1 MFFSARMRVR
11 KEIIMSNIDE
21 HSTNEELVEK
31 EELQP
36 TEATEEVV
44 KEAEAQPSETTE
56 PSVEKEEGPSS
67 ADTETPES
75 ATEEPAKEAVV
86 TPTAAKGFDVNE
98 LVEKAKDLFQKRKI
112 AVIGAL
118 AAVAVLIVALVGF
131 KVYDSQPKSLLDV
144 VQVQFSGYEES
155 GTLTYNSEEVAAKLR
170 EIAYK
175 KAGFSS
181 KQATGLAQNDPVTF
195 SEVTRDPKYATK
207 YGKADALI
215 RSVQFSFDKTSDLKN
230 GDEVTFSVTTTSK
243 SAPVKA
249 EKKTFKVEN
258 LKEYEK
264 VAASDLLTETPVT
277 FAGLNGYGTVSI
289 AKNSKN
295 ETYFDF
301 ENGERPKNLKN
312 GDKVTLKVNDAYINS
327 LKSSGKM
334 VDSKTVE
341 VTVEGLKDLKD
352 VKNFAD
358 LLKKNEDYS
367 KSEHKNDSYTTYNLE
382 SQGSYLK
389 VIPGEDKKSSA
400 KISLITV
407 YKVTK
412 TSSFSN
418 STTVRYKYFGY
429 DAFLLKDGNLDL
441 NTASKVSDS
450 WGTEDYEGLKSE
462 LLTNGY
468 KEFDNKKDNK
478 KSE

>member
-1 MFFSARMRVR
+1 
-11 KEIIMSNIDE
+11 MSNIDE
-21 HSTNEELVEK
+21 QSTNEELVEK
-31 EELQP
+31 EELQS
-36 TEATEEVV
+36 TEVAEEVV
-44 KEAEAQPSETTE
+44 KEEVQPSETAE
-56 PSVEKEEGPSS
+56 PTVEKEEAPSS
-67 ADTETPES
+67 TETPES

-86 TPTAAKGFDVNE
+86 TPAATKGFDVNE

-131 KVYDSQPKSLLDV
+131 KVYDSQPKSLLNV

-155 GTLTYNSEEVAAKLR
+155 GTLTYNSEEVLAKLR
-170 EIAYK
+170 ELAYK

-207 YGKADALI
+207 YAKADALL

-230 GDEVTFSVTTTSK
+230 GDEVTFSVVTTSK

-264 VAASDLLTETPVT
+264 VSASDLLTETPVT

-312 GDKVTLKVNDAYINS
+312 GDKVTLNVNEAYINS
-327 LKSSGKM
+327 LKSAGKM

-367 KSEHKNDSYTTYNLE
+367 KSEHKNDSYNTYTLE

-389 VIPGEDKKSSA
+389 VIPSEDKKSSA
-400 KISLITV
+400 KISLVTV

-412 TSSFSN
+412 VNSGFSN

-441 NTASKVSDS
+441 DTASKVSDS
-450 WGTEDYEGLKSE
+450 WGTQDYEGLKSE

-468 KEFDNKKDNK
+468 KEFENKKDEK

>member
-1 MFFSARMRVR
+1 MRVR

-21 HSTNEELVEK
+21 QSTNEELVEK

-44 KEAEAQPSETTE
+44 KEEVQPSETAE
-56 PSVEKEEGPSS
+56 PTVEKEEAPSS
-67 ADTETPES
+67 TETPES

-86 TPTAAKGFDVNE
+86 TPAATKGFDVNE

-195 SEVTRDPKYATK
+195 SEVTRDPKLATK

-230 GDEVTFSVTTTSK
+230 GDEVTFSVVTTSK

-264 VAASDLLTETPVT
+264 VSASDLLTETPVT
-277 FAGLNGYGTVSI
+277 FAGLNGYGTISI

-312 GDKVTLKVNDAYINS
+312 GDKVTLNVNEAYINS
-327 LKSSGKM
+327 LKSAGKM

-367 KSEHKNDSYTTYNLE
+367 KSEHKNDSYVTYTLE
-382 SQGSYLK
+382 PQGSYLK
-389 VIPGEDKKSSA
+389 VIPSEDKKSSA

-412 TSSFSN
+412 ANSGFSN
-418 STTVRYKYFGY
+418 TTTVRYKYFGY
-429 DAFLLKDGNLDL
+429 EAFLLKDGNLDL
-441 NTASKVSDS
+441 DTASKVSDS
-450 WGTEDYEGLKSE
+450 WGTQDYEGLKSE

-468 KEFDNKKDNK
+468 KEFENKKDEK

>member
-1 MFFSARMRVR
+1 
-11 KEIIMSNIDE
+11 MSNIDE
-21 HSTNEELVEK
+21 QSTNKELVEK

-36 TEATEEVV
+36 TEVAEEVV
-44 KEAEAQPSETTE
+44 KEEVQPSETAE
-56 PSVEKEEGPSS
+56 PTVEKEEAPSS
-67 ADTETPES
+67 TETPES

-86 TPTAAKGFDVNE
+86 TPAATKGFDVNE

-195 SEVTRDPKYATK
+195 SEVTRDPKLATK

-230 GDEVTFSVTTTSK
+230 GDEVTFSVVTTSK

-264 VAASDLLTETPVT
+264 VSASDQLTETPVT
-277 FAGLNGYGTVSI
+277 FAGLNGYGTISI

-312 GDKVTLKVNDAYINS
+312 GDKVTLNVNEAYINS
-327 LKSSGKM
+327 LKSAGKM

-367 KSEHKNDSYTTYNLE
+367 KSEHKNDSYVTYTLE
-382 SQGSYLK
+382 PQGSYLK
-389 VIPGEDKKSSA
+389 VIPSEDKKSSA

-412 TSSFSN
+412 ASSGFSN
-418 STTVRYKYFGY
+418 TTTVRYKYFGY
-429 DAFLLKDGNLDL
+429 EAFLLKDGNLDL
-441 NTASKVSDS
+441 DTASKVSDS
-450 WGTEDYEGLKSE
+450 WGTQDYEGLKSE

-468 KEFDNKKDNK
+468 KEFENKKDEK

>member
-1 MFFSARMRVR
+1 
-11 KEIIMSNIDE
+11 MSNIDE

-31 EELQP
+31 EELQSA
-36 TEATEEVV
+36 ESVEEVV
-44 KEAEAQPSETTE
+44 KEEETPTSETAE
-56 PSVEKEEGPSS
+56 PTVEKEEASS
-67 ADTETPES
+67 STEASDPV
-75 ATEEPAKEAVV
+75 AEEPAKEAVA
-86 TPTAAKGFDVNE
+86 TPTATKGFDVNE

-112 AVIGAL
+112 AVIGVL

-155 GTLTYNSEEVAAKLR
+155 GTLTYNSDEVTAKLQ

-181 KQATGLAQNDPVTF
+181 KQAAGLAQKDPVTF
-195 SEVTRDPKYATK
+195 SEVTRDPKLASK

-230 GDEVTFSVTTTSK
+230 GDEVTFSVVTTSK

-264 VAASDLLTETPVT
+264 VSASDLLTETPVT

-382 SQGSYLK
+382 PQGSYLK

-412 TSSFSN
+412 TRSGLSN

-429 DAFLLKDGNLDL
+429 DVFLLKDGNLDL

>member
-1 MFFSARMRVR
+1 
-11 KEIIMSNIDE
+11 MSNIDE

-36 TEATEEVV
+36 TEVAEEVV
-44 KEAEAQPSETTE
+44 KEEVQPSETAE
-56 PSVEKEEGPSS
+56 PTVEKEEAPSS
-67 ADTETPES
+67 TETPES
-75 ATEEPAKEAVV
+75 ATEKPAKEAVV
-86 TPTAAKGFDVNE
+86 TPAATKGFDVNE

-155 GTLTYNSEEVAAKLR
+155 GTLTYNSEEVSAKLR

-195 SEVTRDPKYATK
+195 SEVTRDPKLATK

-230 GDEVTFSVTTTSK
+230 GDEVTFSVVTTSK

-264 VAASDLLTETPVT
+264 VSASDLLTETPVT
-277 FAGLNGYGTVSI
+277 FAGLNGYGTISI

-312 GDKVTLKVNDAYINS
+312 GDKVTLNVNEAYINS
-327 LKSSGKM
+327 LKSAGKM

-367 KSEHKNDSYTTYNLE
+367 KSEHKNDSYNTYTLE

-389 VIPGEDKKSSA
+389 VIPSEDKKSSA
-400 KISLITV
+400 KISLVTV

-412 TSSFSN
+412 VNSGFSN

-441 NTASKVSDS
+441 DTASKVSDS
-450 WGTEDYEGLKSE
+450 WGTQDYEGLKSE

-468 KEFDNKKDNK
+468 KEFENKKDEK

>member
-1 MFFSARMRVR
+1 
-11 KEIIMSNIDE
+11 MSNIDE

-31 EELQP
+31 EELQS
-36 TEATEEVV
+36 TEATEEDV
-44 KEAEAQPSETTE
+44 KEETPSSEAAEPT
-56 PSVEKEEGPSS
+56 VEKEEASS
-67 ADTETPES
+67 STETPKP
-75 ATEEPAKEAVV
+75 ATEEPAKEAVA

-112 AVIGAL
+112 AVIGVL

-155 GTLTYNSEEVAAKLR
+155 GTLTYNSDEVVAKLQ

-181 KQATGLAQNDPVTF
+181 KQAAGLAQKDPVTF
-195 SEVTRDPKYATK
+195 SEVTRDPKLASK

-264 VAASDLLTETPVT
+264 VSASDLLTETPVT

-382 SQGSYLK
+382 PQGSYLK

-412 TSSFSN
+412 TRSGLSN

>member
-1 MFFSARMRVR
+1 MRVR

-21 HSTNEELVEK
+21 QSTNEELVEK

-36 TEATEEVV
+36 TEVAEEVV
-44 KEAEAQPSETTE
+44 KEEVQPSETAE
-56 PSVEKEEGPSS
+56 PTVEKEEAPSS
-67 ADTETPES
+67 TETPES

-86 TPTAAKGFDVNE
+86 TPAATKGFDVNE

-118 AAVAVLIVALVGF
+118 VAVAVLIVALVGF

-195 SEVTRDPKYATK
+195 SEVTRDPKLATK

-230 GDEVTFSVTTTSK
+230 GDEVTFSVVTTSK

-264 VAASDLLTETPVT
+264 VSASDLLTETPVT
-277 FAGLNGYGTVSI
+277 FAGLNGYGTISI

-312 GDKVTLKVNDAYINS
+312 GDKVTLNVNEAYINS
-327 LKSSGKM
+327 LKSAGKM

-352 VKNFAD
+352 VKNFTD

-367 KSEHKNDSYTTYNLE
+367 KSEHKNDSYVTYTLE
-382 SQGSYLK
+382 PQGSYLK
-389 VIPGEDKKSSA
+389 VIPSEDKKSSA

-412 TSSFSN
+412 ASSGFSN
-418 STTVRYKYFGY
+418 TTTVRYKYFGY
-429 DAFLLKDGNLDL
+429 EAFLLKDGNLDL
-441 NTASKVSDS
+441 DTASKVSDS
-450 WGTEDYEGLKSE
+450 WGTQDYEGLKSE

-468 KEFDNKKDNK
+468 KEFENKKDEK

>member
-1 MFFSARMRVR
+1 
-11 KEIIMSNIDE
+11 MSNIDE

-31 EELQP
+31 EELQSA
-36 TEATEEVV
+36 ESVEEVV
-44 KEAEAQPSETTE
+44 KEEETPTSETAE
-56 PSVEKEEGPSS
+56 PTVEKEEASS
-67 ADTETPES
+67 STEASDPVAEES
-75 ATEEPAKEAVV
+75 AKEAVA

-112 AVIGAL
+112 AVIGVL

-155 GTLTYNSEEVAAKLR
+155 GTLTYNSDEVVAKLQ

-181 KQATGLAQNDPVTF
+181 KQAAGLAQKDPVTF
-195 SEVTRDPKYATK
+195 SEVTRDPKLASK

-230 GDEVTFSVTTTSK
+230 GDEVTFSVVTTSK

-264 VAASDLLTETPVT
+264 VSASDLLTETPVT

-382 SQGSYLK
+382 PQGSYLK

-412 TSSFSN
+412 TRSGLSN

>member
-1 MFFSARMRVR
+1 MSFFARMRVR

-21 HSTNEELVEK
+21 QSTNEELVEK

-36 TEATEEVV
+36 TEVAEEVV
-44 KEAEAQPSETTE
+44 KEEVQPSETAE
-56 PSVEKEEGPSS
+56 PTVEKEEAPSS
-67 ADTETPES
+67 TETPES

-86 TPTAAKGFDVNE
+86 TPAATKGFDVNE

-195 SEVTRDPKYATK
+195 SEVTRDPKLATK

-230 GDEVTFSVTTTSK
+230 GDEVTFSVVTTSK

-264 VAASDLLTETPVT
+264 VSASDLLTETPVT
-277 FAGLNGYGTVSI
+277 FAGLNGYGTISI

-312 GDKVTLKVNDAYINS
+312 GDKVTLNVNEAYINS
-327 LKSSGKM
+327 LKSAGKM

-367 KSEHKNDSYTTYNLE
+367 KSEHKNDSYVTYTLE
-382 SQGSYLK
+382 PQGSYLK
-389 VIPGEDKKSSA
+389 VIPSEDKKSSA

-412 TSSFSN
+412 ANSGFSN
-418 STTVRYKYFGY
+418 TTTVRYKYFGY
-429 DAFLLKDGNLDL
+429 EAFLLKDGNLDL
-441 NTASKVSDS
+441 DTASKVSDS
-450 WGTEDYEGLKSE
+450 WGTQDYEGLKSE

-468 KEFDNKKDNK
+468 KEFENKKDEK

>member
-1 MFFSARMRVR
+1 MSFFARMRVR

-36 TEATEEVV
+36 TEVAEEVV
-44 KEAEAQPSETTE
+44 KEEVQPSETAE
-56 PSVEKEEGPSS
+56 PTVEKEEAPSS
-67 ADTETPES
+67 TETPES

-86 TPTAAKGFDVNE
+86 TPAATKGFDVNE

-118 AAVAVLIVALVGF
+118 AAVAVLIVVLVGF

-195 SEVTRDPKYATK
+195 SEVTRDPKLATK

-230 GDEVTFSVTTTSK
+230 GDEVTFSVVTTSK

-264 VAASDLLTETPVT
+264 VSASDLLTETPVT
-277 FAGLNGYGTVSI
+277 FAGLNGYGTISI

-312 GDKVTLKVNDAYINS
+312 GDKVTLNVNEAYINS
-327 LKSSGKM
+327 LKSAGKM

-367 KSEHKNDSYTTYNLE
+367 KSEHKNDSYVTYTLE

-389 VIPGEDKKSSA
+389 VIPSEDKKSSA

-412 TSSFSN
+412 ANSGFSN
-418 STTVRYKYFGY
+418 TTTVRYKYFGY
-429 DAFLLKDGNLDL
+429 EAFLLKDGNLDL
-441 NTASKVSDS
+441 DTASKVSDS
-450 WGTEDYEGLKSE
+450 WGTQDYEGLKSE

-468 KEFDNKKDNK
+468 KEFENKKDEK

>member
-1 MFFSARMRVR
+1 
-11 KEIIMSNIDE
+11 MSNIDE

-36 TEATEEVV
+36 TEVAEEVV
-44 KEAEAQPSETTE
+44 KEKVQPSETAE
-56 PSVEKEEGPSS
+56 PTVEKEEAPSS
-67 ADTETPES
+67 TETPES
-75 ATEEPAKEAVV
+75 ATEESAKEAVV
-86 TPTAAKGFDVNE
+86 TPAATKGFDVNE

-118 AAVAVLIVALVGF
+118 AVVAVLIVALVGF

-181 KQATGLAQNDPVTF
+181 KQATSLAQNDPVTF
-195 SEVTRDPKYATK
+195 SEVTRDPKLATK

-215 RSVQFSFDKTSDLKN
+215 RSVQFSFDKTNDLKN
-230 GDEVTFSVTTTSK
+230 GDEVTFSVVTTSK

-264 VAASDLLTETPVT
+264 VSASDLLTETPVT
-277 FAGLNGYGTVSI
+277 FAGLNGYGTISI

-312 GDKVTLKVNDAYINS
+312 GDKVTLNVNEAYINS
-327 LKSSGKM
+327 LKSAGKM

-367 KSEHKNDSYTTYNLE
+367 KSEHKNDSYVTYTLE
-382 SQGSYLK
+382 PQGSYLK
-389 VIPGEDKKSSA
+389 VIPSEDKKSSA

-412 TSSFSN
+412 ANSGFSN
-418 STTVRYKYFGY
+418 TTTVRYKYFGY
-429 DAFLLKDGNLDL
+429 EAFLLKDGNLDL
-441 NTASKVSDS
+441 DTASKVSDS
-450 WGTEDYEGLKSE
+450 WGTQDYEGLKSE

-468 KEFDNKKDNK
+468 KEFENKKDEK

>member
-1 MFFSARMRVR
+1 MRVR

-21 HSTNEELVEK
+21 QSTNEELVEK

-44 KEAEAQPSETTE
+44 KEEVQPSETAE
-56 PSVEKEEGPSS
+56 PTVEKEEAPSS
-67 ADTETPES
+67 TETPES

-86 TPTAAKGFDVNE
+86 TPAATKGFDVNE

-195 SEVTRDPKYATK
+195 SEVTRDPKLATK

-230 GDEVTFSVTTTSK
+230 GDEVTFSVVTTSK

-264 VAASDLLTETPVT
+264 VSASDLLTETPVT
-277 FAGLNGYGTVSI
+277 FAGLNGYGTISI

-312 GDKVTLKVNDAYINS
+312 GDKVTLNVNEAYINS
-327 LKSSGKM
+327 LKSAGKM

-367 KSEHKNDSYTTYNLE
+367 KSEHKNDSYVTYTLE
-382 SQGSYLK
+382 PQGSYLK
-389 VIPGEDKKSSA
+389 VIPSEDKKSSA

-412 TSSFSN
+412 ASSGFSN
-418 STTVRYKYFGY
+418 TTTVRYKYFGY
-429 DAFLLKDGNLDL
+429 EAFLLKDGNLDL
-441 NTASKVSDS
+441 DTASKVSDS
-450 WGTEDYEGLKSE
+450 WGTQDYEGLKSE

-468 KEFDNKKDNK
+468 KEFENKKDEK

>member
-1 MFFSARMRVR
+1 MSFFARMRVR
-11 KEIIMSNIDE
+11 KGIIMSNIDE

-31 EELQP
+31 EELQSA
-36 TEATEEVV
+36 ESVEEVV
-44 KEAEAQPSETTE
+44 KEEETPTSETAE
-56 PSVEKEEGPSS
+56 PTVEKEEASS
-67 ADTETPES
+67 STEASEPV
-75 ATEEPAKEAVV
+75 AEEPAKEAVA
-86 TPTAAKGFDVNE
+86 TPTATKGFDVNE

-112 AVIGAL
+112 AVIGVL

-155 GTLTYNSEEVAAKLR
+155 GTLTYNSDEVTAKLQ

-181 KQATGLAQNDPVTF
+181 KQAAGLAQKDPVTF
-195 SEVTRDPKYATK
+195 SEVTRDPKLASK

-264 VAASDLLTETPVT
+264 VSTSDLLTETPVT

-341 VTVEGLKDLKD
+341 VTVEGLKDLND

-382 SQGSYLK
+382 PQGSYLK

-412 TSSFSN
+412 TRSGLSN

>member
-1 MFFSARMRVR
+1 
-11 KEIIMSNIDE
+11 MSNIDE
-21 HSTNEELVEK
+21 QSTNKELVEK

-36 TEATEEVV
+36 TEVAEEVV
-44 KEAEAQPSETTE
+44 KEEVQPSETAE
-56 PSVEKEEGPSS
+56 PTVEKEEAPSS
-67 ADTETPES
+67 TETPES

-86 TPTAAKGFDVNE
+86 TPAATKGFDVNE

-195 SEVTRDPKYATK
+195 SEVTRDPKLATK

-230 GDEVTFSVTTTSK
+230 GDEVTFSVVTTSK

-264 VAASDLLTETPVT
+264 VSASDLLTETPVT
-277 FAGLNGYGTVSI
+277 FAGLNGYGTISI

-312 GDKVTLKVNDAYINS
+312 GDKVTLNVNEAYINS
-327 LKSSGKM
+327 LKSAGKM

-367 KSEHKNDSYTTYNLE
+367 KSEHKNDSYVTYTLE

-389 VIPGEDKKSSA
+389 VIPSEDKKSSA

-412 TSSFSN
+412 ANSGFSN
-418 STTVRYKYFGY
+418 TTTVRYKYFGY
-429 DAFLLKDGNLDL
+429 EAFLLKDGNLDL
-441 NTASKVSDS
+441 DTASKVSDS
-450 WGTEDYEGLKSE
+450 WGTQDYEGLKSE

-468 KEFDNKKDNK
+468 KEFENKKDEK

>member
-1 MFFSARMRVR
+1 MSFFARMRVR

-31 EELQP
+31 EELQS
-36 TEATEEVV
+36 TEVTEEDV
-44 KEAEAQPSETTE
+44 KEETPSSETAE
-56 PSVEKEEGPSS
+56 PTVEKEEASS
-67 ADTETPES
+67 STEASDPV
-75 ATEEPAKEAVV
+75 AEEPAKEAVA

-112 AVIGAL
+112 AVIGGL
-118 AAVAVLIVALVGF
+118 AAVAVLVVALVGF

-155 GTLTYNSEEVAAKLR
+155 GTLTYNSDEVVAKLQ

-181 KQATGLAQNDPVTF
+181 KQAAGLAQKDPVTF
-195 SEVTRDPKYATK
+195 SEVTRDPKLASK

-230 GDEVTFSVTTTSK
+230 GDEVTFNVTTTSK

-264 VAASDLLTETPVT
+264 VSASDLLTETPVT

-382 SQGSYLK
+382 PQGSYLK

-412 TSSFSN
+412 TRSGLSN

>member
-1 MFFSARMRVR
+1 MSFFARMRVR

-31 EELQP
+31 EELQSA
-36 TEATEEVV
+36 ESVEEVV
-44 KEAEAQPSETTE
+44 KEEETPTSETAE
-56 PSVEKEEGPSS
+56 PTVEKEEASS
-67 ADTETPES
+67 STEASDPVAEES
-75 ATEEPAKEAVV
+75 AKEAVA
-86 TPTAAKGFDVNE
+86 TPTATKGFDVNE
-98 LVEKAKDLFQKRKI
+98 LVEKAKDFFQKRKI
-112 AVIGAL
+112 AVIGVL

-155 GTLTYNSEEVAAKLR
+155 GTLTYNSDEVTAKLQ

-181 KQATGLAQNDPVTF
+181 KQAAGLAQKDPVTF
-195 SEVTRDPKYATK
+195 SEVTRDPKLASK

-230 GDEVTFSVTTTSK
+230 GDEVTFSVVTTSK

-264 VAASDLLTETPVT
+264 VSASDLLTETPVT

-382 SQGSYLK
+382 PQGSYLK

-412 TSSFSN
+412 TRSGLSN

>member
-1 MFFSARMRVR
+1 M
-11 KEIIMSNIDE
+11 
-21 HSTNEELVEK
+21 
-31 EELQP
+31 
-36 TEATEEVV
+36 
-44 KEAEAQPSETTE
+44 
-56 PSVEKEEGPSS
+56 
-67 ADTETPES
+67 
-75 ATEEPAKEAVV
+75 
-86 TPTAAKGFDVNE
+86 
-98 LVEKAKDLFQKRKI
+98 
-112 AVIGAL
+112 
-118 AAVAVLIVALVGF
+118 
-131 KVYDSQPKSLLDV
+131 
-144 VQVQFSGYEES
+144 
-155 GTLTYNSEEVAAKLR
+155 TYNSEEVAAKLR

-195 SEVTRDPKYATK
+195 SEVTRDPKLATK

-230 GDEVTFSVTTTSK
+230 GDEVTFSVVTTSK

-264 VAASDLLTETPVT
+264 VSASDLLKETPVT
-277 FAGLNGYGTVSI
+277 FAGLNGYGTISI

-312 GDKVTLKVNDAYINS
+312 GDKVTLNVNEAYINS
-327 LKSSGKM
+327 LKSAGKM

-367 KSEHKNDSYTTYNLE
+367 KSEHKNDSYVTYTLE
-382 SQGSYLK
+382 PQGSYLK
-389 VIPGEDKKSSA
+389 VIPSEDKKSSA

-412 TSSFSN
+412 ASSGFSN
-418 STTVRYKYFGY
+418 TTTVRYKYFGY
-429 DAFLLKDGNLDL
+429 EAFLLKDGNLDL
-441 NTASKVSDS
+441 DTASKVSDS
-450 WGTEDYEGLKSE
+450 WGTQDYEGLKSE

-468 KEFDNKKDNK
+468 KEFENKKDEK

>member
-1 MFFSARMRVR
+1 MSFFARMRVR
-11 KEIIMSNIDE
+11 KGIIMSNDE

-31 EELQP
+31 EELQS
-36 TEATEEVV
+36 TEATEEDV
-44 KEAEAQPSETTE
+44 KEETPSSEAAEPT
-56 PSVEKEEGPSS
+56 VEKEEASS
-67 ADTETPES
+67 STETPKP
-75 ATEEPAKEAVV
+75 ATEEPAKEAVA

-112 AVIGAL
+112 AVIGVL

-155 GTLTYNSEEVAAKLR
+155 GTLTYNSDEVVAKLQ

-181 KQATGLAQNDPVTF
+181 KQAAGLAQKDPVTF
-195 SEVTRDPKYATK
+195 SEVTRDPKLASK

-264 VAASDLLTETPVT
+264 VSTSDLLTETPVT

-382 SQGSYLK
+382 PQGSYLK

-412 TSSFSN
+412 TRSGLSN

>member
-1 MFFSARMRVR
+1 MSFFARMRVR
-11 KEIIMSNIDE
+11 KGTIMSNIDE

-31 EELQP
+31 EELQS
-36 TEATEEVV
+36 TEATEEDV
-44 KEAEAQPSETTE
+44 KEETPSSETAE
-56 PSVEKEEGPSS
+56 PTVEKEEASS
-67 ADTETPES
+67 STEAPKS
-75 ATEEPAKEAVV
+75 ATEEPAKEAVAA
-86 TPTAAKGFDVNE
+86 PTAAKGFDVNE

-112 AVIGAL
+112 AVIGVL

-155 GTLTYNSEEVAAKLR
+155 GTLTYNSDEVTAKLQ

-181 KQATGLAQNDPVTF
+181 KQAAGLAQKDPVTF
-195 SEVTRDPKYATK
+195 SEVTRDPKLASK

-258 LKEYEK
+258 IKEYEK
-264 VAASDLLTETPVT
+264 VSTSDLLTETPVT

-341 VTVEGLKDLKD
+341 VTVEGLKDLND

-382 SQGSYLK
+382 PQGSYLK

-412 TSSFSN
+412 TRSGLSN

>member
-1 MFFSARMRVR
+1 
-11 KEIIMSNIDE
+11 MSNIDE
-21 HSTNEELVEK
+21 QSTNEELVEK

-36 TEATEEVV
+36 TEVAEEVV
-44 KEAEAQPSETTE
+44 KEEVQPSETAE
-56 PSVEKEEGPSS
+56 PTVEKEEAPSS
-67 ADTETPES
+67 TETPES

-86 TPTAAKGFDVNE
+86 TPAATKGFDVNE

-131 KVYDSQPKSLLDV
+131 KVYDSQPKSLLNV

-155 GTLTYNSEEVAAKLR
+155 GTLTYNSEEVLAKLR

-207 YGKADALI
+207 YAKADALL

-230 GDEVTFSVTTTSK
+230 GDEVTFSVVTTSK

-264 VAASDLLTETPVT
+264 VSASDLLTETPVT
-277 FAGLNGYGTVSI
+277 FAGLNGYGTISI

-312 GDKVTLKVNDAYINS
+312 GDKVTLNVNEAYINS
-327 LKSSGKM
+327 LKSAGKM

-367 KSEHKNDSYTTYNLE
+367 KSEHKNDSYVTYTLE
-382 SQGSYLK
+382 PQGSYLK
-389 VIPGEDKKSSA
+389 VIPSEDKKSSA

-412 TSSFSN
+412 ASSGFSN
-418 STTVRYKYFGY
+418 TTTVRYKYFGY
-429 DAFLLKDGNLDL
+429 EAFLLKDGNLDL
-441 NTASKVSDS
+441 DTASKVSDS
-450 WGTEDYEGLKSE
+450 WGTQDYEGLKSE

-468 KEFDNKKDNK
+468 KEFENKKDEK

>member
-1 MFFSARMRVR
+1 
-11 KEIIMSNIDE
+11 MSNIDE
-21 HSTNEELVEK
+21 HSTNEELVGK

-36 TEATEEVV
+36 TEATEEAV
-44 KEAEAQPSETTE
+44 KEEVQPSETAE
-56 PSVEKEEGPSS
+56 PIVEKEEAPSS
-67 ADTETPES
+67 TETPES

-86 TPTAAKGFDVNE
+86 TPAATKGFDVNE

-195 SEVTRDPKYATK
+195 SEVTRDPKLATK

-230 GDEVTFSVTTTSK
+230 GDEVTFSVVTTSK

-264 VAASDLLTETPVT
+264 VSASDLLTETPVT
-277 FAGLNGYGTVSI
+277 FAGLNGYGTISI

-312 GDKVTLKVNDAYINS
+312 GDKVTLNVNEAYINS
-327 LKSSGKM
+327 LKSAGKM

-367 KSEHKNDSYTTYNLE
+367 KSEHKNDSYNTYTLE

-389 VIPGEDKKSSA
+389 VIPSEDKKSSA
-400 KISLITV
+400 KISLVTV

-412 TSSFSN
+412 VNSGFSN

-429 DAFLLKDGNLDL
+429 EAFLLKDGNLDL
-441 NTASKVSDS
+441 DTASKVSDS
-450 WGTEDYEGLKSE
+450 WGTQDYEGLKSE

-468 KEFDNKKDNK
+468 KEFENKKDEK

>member
-1 MFFSARMRVR
+1 MRVR
-11 KEIIMSNIDE
+11 KGIIMSNIDE

-31 EELQP
+31 EELQS

-44 KEAEAQPSETTE
+44 KEEETPTAETTE
-56 PSVEKEEGPSS
+56 PAVEKEKAPSS
-67 ADTETPES
+67 TETPKP
-75 ATEEPAKEAVV
+75 ATEEPAKEAVA
-86 TPTAAKGFDVNE
+86 TPTATKGFDVNE

-112 AVIGAL
+112 AVIGVL

-155 GTLTYNSEEVAAKLR
+155 GTLTYNSDEVVAKLQ

-181 KQATGLAQNDPVTF
+181 KQAAGLAQKDPVTF
-195 SEVTRDPKYATK
+195 SEVTRDPKLASK

-264 VAASDLLTETPVT
+264 VSASDLLTETPVT

-382 SQGSYLK
+382 PQGSYLK

-412 TSSFSN
+412 TRSGLSN

>member
-1 MFFSARMRVR
+1 
-11 KEIIMSNIDE
+11 MSNIDE

-31 EELQP
+31 EELQSA
-36 TEATEEVV
+36 ESVEEVV
-44 KEAEAQPSETTE
+44 KEEETPTSEIAEPT
-56 PSVEKEEGPSS
+56 VEKEEASS
-67 ADTETPES
+67 STEASDPV
-75 ATEEPAKEAVV
+75 AEEPAKEAVA
-86 TPTAAKGFDVNE
+86 TPTATKGFDVNE

-112 AVIGAL
+112 AVIGVL

-155 GTLTYNSEEVAAKLR
+155 GTLTYNSDEVTAKLQ

-181 KQATGLAQNDPVTF
+181 KQAAGLAQKDPVTF
-195 SEVTRDPKYATK
+195 SEVTRDPKLASK

-230 GDEVTFSVTTTSK
+230 GDEVTFSVVTTSK

-264 VAASDLLTETPVT
+264 VSASDLLTETPVT

-382 SQGSYLK
+382 PQGSYLK

-412 TSSFSN
+412 TRSGLSN

>member
-1 MFFSARMRVR
+1 MRVR

-21 HSTNEELVEK
+21 QSTNEELVEK

-36 TEATEEVV
+36 TEVTEEVV
-44 KEAEAQPSETTE
+44 KEEVQPSETAE
-56 PSVEKEEGPSS
+56 PTVEKEEAPSS
-67 ADTETPES
+67 TETPES

-86 TPTAAKGFDVNE
+86 SPAATKGFDVNE

-118 AAVAVLIVALVGF
+118 AAVALLIVALVGF

-195 SEVTRDPKYATK
+195 SEVTRDPKLATK

-230 GDEVTFSVTTTSK
+230 GDEVTFSVVTTSK

-264 VAASDLLTETPVT
+264 ISASDLLTETPVT
-277 FAGLNGYGTVSI
+277 FAGLNGYGTISI

-312 GDKVTLKVNDAYINS
+312 GDKVTLNVNEAYINS
-327 LKSSGKM
+327 LKSAGKM

-367 KSEHKNDSYTTYNLE
+367 KSEHKNDSYVTYTLE

-389 VIPGEDKKSSA
+389 VIPSEDKKSSA

-412 TSSFSN
+412 ASSGFSN
-418 STTVRYKYFGY
+418 TTTVRYKYFGY
-429 DAFLLKDGNLDL
+429 EAFLLKDGNLDL
-441 NTASKVSDS
+441 DTASKVSDS
-450 WGTEDYEGLKSE
+450 WGTQDYEGLKSE

-468 KEFDNKKDNK
+468 KEFENKKDEK

>member
-1 MFFSARMRVR
+1 MRVR
-11 KEIIMSNIDE
+11 KGTIMSNIDE

-31 EELQP
+31 EELQS
-36 TEATEEVV
+36 TEATEEDV
-44 KEAEAQPSETTE
+44 KEETPSSETAE
-56 PSVEKEEGPSS
+56 PTVEKEEASS
-67 ADTETPES
+67 STEAPKS
-75 ATEEPAKEAVV
+75 ATEEPAKEAVAA
-86 TPTAAKGFDVNE
+86 PTAAKGFDVNE

-112 AVIGAL
+112 AVIGVL
-118 AAVAVLIVALVGF
+118 AAVAVLIVTLVGF

-155 GTLTYNSEEVAAKLR
+155 GTLTYNSDEVTAKLQ

-181 KQATGLAQNDPVTF
+181 KQAAGLAQKDPVTF
-195 SEVTRDPKYATK
+195 SEVTRDPKLASK

-264 VAASDLLTETPVT
+264 VSTSDLLTETPVT

-341 VTVEGLKDLKD
+341 VTVEGLKDLND

-382 SQGSYLK
+382 PQGSYLK

-412 TSSFSN
+412 TRSGLSN

>member
-1 MFFSARMRVR
+1 
-11 KEIIMSNIDE
+11 MSNIDE

-31 EELQP
+31 EELQSA
-36 TEATEEVV
+36 ESVEEVV
-44 KEAEAQPSETTE
+44 KEETPSSEAAEPT
-56 PSVEKEEGPSS
+56 VEKEEASS
-67 ADTETPES
+67 STEASDPV
-75 ATEEPAKEAVV
+75 AEEPAKEAVA
-86 TPTAAKGFDVNE
+86 TPTATKGFDVNE

-112 AVIGAL
+112 AVIGVL

-155 GTLTYNSEEVAAKLR
+155 GTLTYNSDEVVAKLQ

-181 KQATGLAQNDPVTF
+181 KQAAGLAQKDPVTF
-195 SEVTRDPKYATK
+195 SEVTRDPKLASK

-230 GDEVTFSVTTTSK
+230 GDEVTFSIVTTSK

-264 VAASDLLTETPVT
+264 VSASDLLTETPVT

-382 SQGSYLK
+382 PQGSYLK

-412 TSSFSN
+412 TRSGLSN

>member
-1 MFFSARMRVR
+1 
-11 KEIIMSNIDE
+11 MSNIDE

-31 EELQP
+31 EELQSA
-36 TEATEEVV
+36 ESVEEVV
-44 KEAEAQPSETTE
+44 KEEETPTSETAE
-56 PSVEKEEGPSS
+56 PTVEKEEASS
-67 ADTETPES
+67 STEASDPVAEES
-75 ATEEPAKEAVV
+75 AKEAVA
-86 TPTAAKGFDVNE
+86 TPTATKGFDVNE
-98 LVEKAKDLFQKRKI
+98 LVEKAKDFFQKRKI
-112 AVIGAL
+112 AVIGVL

-155 GTLTYNSEEVAAKLR
+155 GTLTYNSDEVTAKLQ

-181 KQATGLAQNDPVTF
+181 KQAAGLAQKDPVTF
-195 SEVTRDPKYATK
+195 SEVTRDPKLASK

-230 GDEVTFSVTTTSK
+230 GDEVTFSVVTTSK

-264 VAASDLLTETPVT
+264 VSASDLLTETPVT

-382 SQGSYLK
+382 PQGSYLK

-412 TSSFSN
+412 TRSGLSN

>member
-1 MFFSARMRVR
+1 MRGR

-44 KEAEAQPSETTE
+44 KEEVQPSEAAE
-56 PSVEKEEGPSS
+56 PPVEKEEAPSS
-67 ADTETPES
+67 TETPES
-75 ATEEPAKEAVV
+75 VTEEPAKEAVV
-86 TPTAAKGFDVNE
+86 TPAATKGFDVNE

-195 SEVTRDPKYATK
+195 SEVTRDPKLATK

-215 RSVQFSFDKTSDLKN
+215 RSVQFSFDKTNDLKN
-230 GDEVTFSVTTTSK
+230 GDEVTFSVVTTSK

-264 VAASDLLTETPVT
+264 VSASDLLTETPVT
-277 FAGLNGYGTVSI
+277 FAGLNGYGTISI

-312 GDKVTLKVNDAYINS
+312 GDKVTLNVNEAYINS
-327 LKSSGKM
+327 LKSAGKM

-367 KSEHKNDSYTTYNLE
+367 KSEHKNDSYNTYTLE

-389 VIPGEDKKSSA
+389 VIPSEDKKSSA
-400 KISLITV
+400 KISLVTV

-412 TSSFSN
+412 VNSGFSN
-418 STTVRYKYFGY
+418 TTTVRYKYFGY
-429 DAFLLKDGNLDL
+429 EAFLLKDGNLDL
-441 NTASKVSDS
+441 DTASKVSDS
-450 WGTEDYEGLKSE
+450 WGTQDYEGLKSE

-468 KEFDNKKDNK
+468 KEFENKKDEK

>member
-1 MFFSARMRVR
+1 MRVR

-44 KEAEAQPSETTE
+44 KEEVQPSETAE
-56 PSVEKEEGPSS
+56 PTVEKEEAPSS
-67 ADTETPES
+67 TETPES

-86 TPTAAKGFDVNE
+86 TPAATKGFDVNE

-195 SEVTRDPKYATK
+195 SEVTRDPKLATK

-230 GDEVTFSVTTTSK
+230 GDEVTFSVVTTSK

-264 VAASDLLTETPVT
+264 VSASDLLTETPVT
-277 FAGLNGYGTVSI
+277 FAGLNGYGTISI

-312 GDKVTLKVNDAYINS
+312 GDKVTLNVNEAYINS
-327 LKSSGKM
+327 LKSAGKM

-367 KSEHKNDSYTTYNLE
+367 KSEHKNDSYVTYTLE
-382 SQGSYLK
+382 PQGSYLK
-389 VIPGEDKKSSA
+389 VIPSEDKKSSA

-412 TSSFSN
+412 ANSGFSN
-418 STTVRYKYFGY
+418 TTTVRYKYFGY
-429 DAFLLKDGNLDL
+429 EAFLLKDGNLDL
-441 NTASKVSDS
+441 DTASKVSDS
-450 WGTEDYEGLKSE
+450 WGTQDYEGLKSE

-468 KEFDNKKDNK
+468 KEFENKKDEK

>member
-1 MFFSARMRVR
+1 MSFFARMRVR
-11 KEIIMSNIDE
+11 KGIIMSNIDE

-31 EELQP
+31 EELQS
-36 TEATEEVV
+36 TEATEEDV
-44 KEAEAQPSETTE
+44 KEETPSSEAAEPT
-56 PSVEKEEGPSS
+56 VEKEEASS
-67 ADTETPES
+67 STETPKP
-75 ATEEPAKEAVV
+75 ATEEPAKEAVA

-112 AVIGAL
+112 AVIGVL

-155 GTLTYNSEEVAAKLR
+155 GTLTYNSDEVVAKLQ

-181 KQATGLAQNDPVTF
+181 KQAAGLAQKDPVTF
-195 SEVTRDPKYATK
+195 SEVTRDPKLASK

-382 SQGSYLK
+382 PQGSYLK

-412 TSSFSN
+412 TRSGLSN

>member
-1 MFFSARMRVR
+1 
-11 KEIIMSNIDE
+11 MSNIDE

-31 EELQP
+31 EELQSV
-36 TEATEEVV
+36 EATEEDV
-44 KEAEAQPSETTE
+44 KEKTPSSETAE
-56 PSVEKEEGPSS
+56 PTVEKEEAPSS
-67 ADTETPES
+67 TGTPNP
-75 ATEEPAKEAVV
+75 ATEKLAKEAVA
-86 TPTAAKGFDVNE
+86 TPTATKGFDVNE

-112 AVIGAL
+112 AVIGVL

-155 GTLTYNSEEVAAKLR
+155 GTLTYNSDEVTAKLQ

-181 KQATGLAQNDPVTF
+181 KQAAGLAQKDPVTF
-195 SEVTRDPKYATK
+195 SEVTRDPKLASK

-230 GDEVTFSVTTTSK
+230 GDEVTFSVVTTSK

-264 VAASDLLTETPVT
+264 VSASDLLTETPVT

-382 SQGSYLK
+382 PQGSYLK

-412 TSSFSN
+412 TRSGLSN

>member
-1 MFFSARMRVR
+1 MSFFARMRVR

-31 EELQP
+31 EELQSA
-36 TEATEEVV
+36 ESVEEVV
-44 KEAEAQPSETTE
+44 KEEETPTSETAE
-56 PSVEKEEGPSS
+56 PTVEKEEASS
-67 ADTETPES
+67 STEASDPVAEES
-75 ATEEPAKEAVV
+75 AKEAVA
-86 TPTAAKGFDVNE
+86 TPTATKGFDVNE

-112 AVIGAL
+112 AVIGVL

-155 GTLTYNSEEVAAKLR
+155 GTLTYNSDEVTAKLQ

-181 KQATGLAQNDPVTF
+181 KQAAGLAQKDPVTF
-195 SEVTRDPKYATK
+195 SEVTRDPKLASK

-230 GDEVTFSVTTTSK
+230 GDEVTFSVVTTSK

-264 VAASDLLTETPVT
+264 VSASDLLTETPVT

-382 SQGSYLK
+382 PQGSYLK
-389 VIPGEDKKSSA
+389 VIPGEDKKSSV

-412 TSSFSN
+412 TRSGLSN

>member
-1 MFFSARMRVR
+1 
-11 KEIIMSNIDE
+11 MSNIDE

-36 TEATEEVV
+36 TEATEEAV
-44 KEAEAQPSETTE
+44 KEEVQPSETAE
-56 PSVEKEEGPSS
+56 PIVEKEEAPSS
-67 ADTETPES
+67 TETPES

-86 TPTAAKGFDVNE
+86 TPAATKGFDVNE

-195 SEVTRDPKYATK
+195 SEVTRDPKLATK

-230 GDEVTFSVTTTSK
+230 GDEVTFSVVTTSK

-264 VAASDLLTETPVT
+264 VSASDLLTETPVT
-277 FAGLNGYGTVSI
+277 FAGLNGYGTISI

-312 GDKVTLKVNDAYINS
+312 GDKVTLNVNEAYINS
-327 LKSSGKM
+327 LKSAGKM

-367 KSEHKNDSYTTYNLE
+367 KSEHKNDSYNTYTLE

-389 VIPGEDKKSSA
+389 VIPSEDKKSSA
-400 KISLITV
+400 KISLVTV

-412 TSSFSN
+412 VNSGFSN
-418 STTVRYKYFGY
+418 TTTVRYKYFGY
-429 DAFLLKDGNLDL
+429 EAFLLKDGNLDL
-441 NTASKVSDS
+441 DTASKVSDS
-450 WGTEDYEGLKSE
+450 WGTQDYEGLKSE

-468 KEFDNKKDNK
+468 KEFENKKDEK